1 VAKAKAKKPKRRVED
16 WHRHCLLPD
25 GTELQEHSIKTDRNI
40 VIGEFCVIDYG
51 LRGNDVIVGDSTKIR
66 EYIWAEG
73 DARVGNWCEIGS
85 DVVAKQDAYIGE
97 GAKIGGKLKVAGTLD
112 IGERVEIREGFEAT
126 GAIEV
131 RNPMPVLI
139 FILIYFMT
147 LLQIQREEDIDR
159 ILTDLF
165 SDDEEDFV
173 MPLMIP
179 SRSKLNMS
187 LFAVPSTMRIGKKCR
202 LHGNI
207 RAGSIDVQQDT
218 VVFGSLRAKR
228 GITVAGGTANHGNV
242 ESAGE
247 VVVLKG
253 AHILGNVIAKAI
265 RMHEEA
271 RIDGTIE
278 APHGLRIER
287 DV

>member
-1 VAKAKAKKPKRRVED
+1 MAKAKKPKKHVED

-40 VIGEFCVIDYG
+40 VIGEFCQIDYG
-51 LRGNDVIVGDSTKIR
+51 LRGADVIVGDSTKIQ
-66 EYIWAEG
+66 EYIWADG

-97 GAKIGGKLKVAGTLD
+97 GAKILGKLKVAGTLD

-131 RNPMPVLI
+131 RNPMPVI
-139 FILIYFMT
+139 MFILIYFMT
-147 LLQIQREEDIDR
+147 LMRIQREEDVDR
-159 ILTDLF
+159 ILADLF
-165 SDDEEDFV
+165 SDNDEEFE

-179 SRSKLNMS
+179 SRSKLNMK
-187 LFAVPSTMRIGKKCR
+187 LFSVPSTMKIGKGCR

-207 RAGSIDVQQDT
+207 RAGSIDVQPDT
-218 VVFGSLRAKR
+218 VIFGSLRAKR
-228 GITVAGGTANHGNV
+228 GITVTSGVEVHGNV
-242 ESAGE
+242 ESSDE
-247 VVVLKG
+247 VYVKKG
-253 AHILGNVIAKAI
+253 AHILGDVIAKTI
-265 RMHEEA
+265 RLHEDA

-278 APHGLRIER
+278 APHGLHIER
-287 DV
+287 DP

>member
-1 VAKAKAKKPKRRVED
+1 MAKAKRQKKRVED

-40 VIGEFCVIDYG
+40 VIGEFCQIDYG
-51 LRGNDVIVGDSTKIR
+51 LRGADVIVGDSTKIR
-66 EYIWAEG
+66 EYIWADG

-97 GAKIGGKLKVAGTLD
+97 GAIINGKLKVAGTLD

-126 GAIEV
+126 GAIEI
-131 RNPMPVLI
+131 RNPMPVI
-139 FILIYFMT
+139 MFILIYFMT

-159 ILTDLF
+159 ILDDLF
-165 SDDEEDFV
+165 SDDDEEFE

-179 SRSKLNMS
+179 SRSRLNLKLFS
-187 LFAVPSTMRIGKKCR
+187 VPSSMRIGKGCR

-207 RAGSIDVQQDT
+207 RAGLIDVQPDT

-228 GITVAGGTANHGNV
+228 GISVASGVEIHGNV
-242 ESAGE
+242 ESGDE
-247 VVVLKG
+247 VTVRKG
-253 AHILGNVIAKAI
+253 AHILGDVIAKSI
-265 RMHEEA
+265 RLHEDA
-271 RIDGTIE
+271 KIDGTIQ
-278 APHGLRIER
+278 APHGLHIER
-287 DV
+287 DA

>member
-1 VAKAKAKKPKRRVED
+1 VATAKAKQPKRHIDD

-51 LRGNDVIVGDSTKIR
+51 LRGADVIVGDSTKIR

-85 DVVAKQDAYIGE
+85 DVIAKEDAYIGE
-97 GAKIGGKLKVAGTLD
+97 GVKIAGKLKVAGSLD
-112 IGERVEIREGFEAT
+112 IGERVEIREGFDAT

-131 RNPMPVLI
+131 RNPMPIIMFL
-139 FILIYFMT
+139 LIYFMT
-147 LLQIQREEDIDR
+147 ILHIQREEDIDR
-159 ILTDLF
+159 ILDDLF
-165 SDDEEDFV
+165 SEDEKDFV

-179 SRSKLNMS
+179 SRSKLNMK
-187 LFAVPSTMRIGKKCR
+187 LFSVPSTMRIGKNCR

-207 RAGSIDVQQDT
+207 RAGSIDVQPGT
-218 VVFGSLRAKR
+218 VVFGSLRAKK
-228 GITVAGGTANHGNV
+228 GITVAGGTAIHGNV
-242 ESAGE
+242 ESGDE
-247 VVVLKG
+247 IVVKKG
-253 AHILGNVIAKAI
+253 AHILGNVIARSL

-271 RIDGTIE
+271 KIDGTIE
-278 APHGLRIER
+278 APHGLHIER
-287 DV
+287 DA